1 LIPLDIFKVSFLIL
15 IGDIMLREIIIQ
27 DLVTR
32 KKAME
37 ISSGNISKISGVSIA
52 TVKRTFSGKKTSLES
67 IEKIAHSL
75 GYSFEVT
82 IKPSLTPKMMYE
94 KQMKRKA
101 DSIVKKILRTS
112 ALEDQSPNNET
123 VKIIMADALK
133 ATKQI
138 PKSEIWV

>member
-1 LIPLDIFKVSFLIL
+1 
-15 IGDIMLREIIIQ
+15 MLREIIIQ

-94 KQMKRKA
+94 EQMKRKA
-101 DSIVKKILRTS
+101 DNIVKKILRTS

-123 VKIIMADALK
+123 VKIIMANALK

-138 PKSEIWV
+138 PKSAIWV

>member
-1 LIPLDIFKVSFLIL
+1 
-15 IGDIMLREIIIQ
+15 MLREIIIQ

-32 KKAME
+32 KKSME
-37 ISSGNISKISGVSIA
+37 ISSDNISKISGVSIA

-75 GYSFEVT
+75 GYSFEVA

-94 KQMKRKA
+94 EQIKRKA
-101 DSIVKKILRTS
+101 NNIVKKILRTS
-112 ALEDQSPNNET
+112 ALEDQSPDNET
-123 VKIIMADALK
+123 VQIIMANALK
-133 ATKQI
+133 AIKQI

>member
-1 LIPLDIFKVSFLIL
+1 
-15 IGDIMLREIIIQ
+15 MLREIIIQ

-94 KQMKRKA
+94 EQMKRKA
-101 DSIVKKILRTS
+101 DNIVKKILRTS

-123 VKIIMADALK
+123 VKIIMANALK